1 MNGWPG
7 NLDELRARRP
17 VAPLEMTVAVQ
28 DPCHLRH
35 VQRAHLAVSEVLAP
49 FVARVVALD
58 DDGLCCGAGG
68 AYSVM
73 EAELS
78 RAIRE
83 RKTAAVARSG
93 ASVVASANPGCSLH
107 LAAAGLDVAPPSGAG
122 RPGPRRVPRL
132 APR

>member
-1 MNGWPG
+1 M
-7 NLDELRARRP
+7 LR
-17 VAPLEMTVAVQ
+17 
-28 DPCHLRH
+28 
-35 VQRAHLAVSEVLAP
+35 P
-49 FVARVVALD
+49 FVASVVALD

-73 EAELS
+73 EPDLS

-107 LAAAGLDVAPPSGAG
+107 LAATGLDVRHLLELVDQALSAS
-122 RPGPRRVPRL
+122 RP
-132 APR
+132 